1 MNQKIKV
8 TGGVITLTDKH
19 YKAAGGEASIYVN
32 GGMAYK
38 LYHDPDKKQLPVNKM
53 KELIAIG
60 DTQVIVPQELI
71 FDPSSGKPLGYTTK
85 FVTNSDDSVEPLVKL
100 FTRTFK
106 DAKGIT
112 YQMVNNL
119 IAAIQKTTSNV
130 HAAKCL
136 IVDLNELNILIDIQS
151 SGVIPWFIDTDS
163 YSTPSYKATA
173 IMDSIRDRK
182 ATIYDKNGTMHY
194 NPTIE
199 SDWFSWSV
207 LTFWAY
213 SNIHPYRGA
222 HNNYKPKDKQ
232 KQMDDGISVF
242 HTGVRVPPS
251 VNDFKV
257 IPPRH
262 LDWYKQVFLKGER
275 GIPPVADSSVPV
287 LVPTQVITIQGTD
300 KISVTDI
307 ASYGDDIL
315 AITTIMGAYYVA
327 TKKHIYLN
335 QKEIADHNAKKIL
348 LCSANDG
355 TLIVAQKHLSG
366 EIDFRDITKAD
377 LLGISSSKDMFTR
390 NNAIYTMS
398 HGKLVEN
405 TFVTIG
411 SKMVRKVVEVANIS
425 TASSTMYDGCVL
437 QDLLGKVYITLP
449 YKQGSCFTKPIPQLN
464 GYRVVG
470 AKAEKNI
477 VIVLG
482 EQKGQY
488 DRFIIIYDKHFSQ
501 CDVRKIEDVTYD
513 NINFA
518 VMDNGICI
526 LLSSQNEIELF
537 SSASPV
543 ETLQNPP
550 FDSTMM
556 LFTTSDG
563 IFFINGN
570 SFHQIKKK

>member
-8 TGGVITLTDKH
+8 SSGVITLTDKH

-38 LYHDPDKKQLPVNKM
+38 LYHDPDKKQLPINKM
-53 KELIAIG
+53 KELAAIG
-60 DTQVIVPQELI
+60 DSQVIVPQELI
-71 FDPSSGKPLGYTTK
+71 FDSSSGKPLGYTTK
-85 FVTNSDDSVEPLVKL
+85 FVTNTDDSVEPVLKL

-106 DAKGIT
+106 DAKGVTHKMINEL
-112 YQMVNNL
+112 VN
-119 IAAIQKTTSNV
+119 AIQKTTSNV
-130 HAAKCL
+130 HNAKCL
-136 IVDLNELNILIDIQS
+136 IVDLNELNILVDIQPS
-151 SGVIPWFIDTDS
+151 NIIPWFIDTDS

-182 ATIYDKNGTMHY
+182 ATVYDKNGVMHY

-199 SDWFSWSV
+199 SDWFSWSI

-213 SNIHPYRGA
+213 SNIHPFRGA

-242 HTGVRVPPS
+242 HPGVRVPPS

-257 IPPRH
+257 IPSRH

-275 GIPPVADSSVPV
+275 GIPPLADSNVPV
-287 LVPTQVITIQGTD
+287 LVPTQVITVQGTD
-300 KISVTDI
+300 KISVADI

-315 AITTIMGAYYVA
+315 AITTIAGAYYIA

-335 QKEIADHNAKKIL
+335 QKEIADHIAKKIL

-355 TLIVAQKHLSG
+355 TLIVAQKHQCG
-366 EIDFRDITKAD
+366 KIDFRDITKSD
-377 LLGISSSKDMFTR
+377 VLGTSSSKDMFTR

-405 TFVTIG
+405 TFITIG
-411 SKMVRKVVEVANIS
+411 SKMIRRVTEVANIS
-425 TASSTMYDGCVL
+425 TTSSTMYDGCII
-437 QDLLGKVYITLP
+437 QDLLGKAYITLP
-449 YKQGSCFTKPIPQLN
+449 YKQGACLTKPIPQLD
-464 GYRVVG
+464 GYRIVG
-470 AKAEKNI
+470 AKSDKNI
-477 VIVLG
+477 VVVLG
-482 EQKGQY
+482 EKKGQY
-488 DRFIIIYDKHFSQ
+488 DRFIIIYDKQFSQ
-501 CDVRKIEDVTYD
+501 YDVRKVEDVTYE

-518 VMDNGICI
+518 VMDNGVCI
-526 LLSSQNEIELF
+526 LLSSQNDIELF
-537 SSASPV
+537 SSV
-543 ETLQNPP
+543 NQCETLQNPP
-550 FDSTMM
+550 FDSTMK

-570 SFHQIKKK
+570 SFHQIKRK